1 MLRKTLCRL
10 LCVIAIICLTA
21 TSVFAA
27 GYFNGSDRLG
37 SISFHFNN
45 GEISVTGG
53 SVELR
58 MLAFWNDEIK
68 SLQWCE
74 DYADAG
80 LTIDDLFGENAA
92 SKLFEY
98 AQSKQLPAQEIQ
110 IGEDGTAK
118 VEDLQLGVWLLS
130 QTEPF
135 EGYETMLPAL
145 ISIPMEINKEWIFD
159 VEAVPKLEP
168 LVEESTVPTTET
180 PPPDLPPT
188 GQVNWPVP
196 LLLLGG
202 VFLILV
208 GLCIRRERRHE
219 N

>member
-10 LCVIAIICLTA
+10 LCVIAILCLTA

-37 SISFHFNN
+37 SISFHFNTA
-45 GEISVTGG
+45 EISVTGG
-53 SVELR
+53 SVQLR

-74 DYADAG
+74 DYEGAG
-80 LTIDDLFGENAA
+80 LSIDDLFGEKAA
-92 SKLFEY
+92 FQLLAYAESKG
-98 AQSKQLPAQEIQ
+98 LPAQQIEI
-110 IGEDGTAK
+110 GSDGSAK
-118 VEDLQLGVWLLS
+118 VEELQLGVWLVS
-130 QTEPF
+130 QSEPF
-135 EGYETMLPAL
+135 EGYEKMLPAL
-145 ISIPMEINKEWIFD
+145 ISIPMEINREWIFD

-202 VFLILV
+202 IFLILV